1 MLTQDEIGTLSASR
15 EELIRH
21 LRREI
26 EANYK
31 HAARV
36 APRYPELALYFN
48 GTAMQHKIALLRAGI
63 PEEI

>member
-1 MLTQDEIGTLSASR
+1 MLTQDEIDTLSASR

-26 EANYK
+26 KFYK
-31 HAARV
+31 EQAAKFDNQM
-36 APRYPELALYFN
+36 PELKAYFN
-48 GTAMQHKIALLRAGI
+48 GTATQHKLALLRAGI